1 MYLFKEIA
9 LSFIDLLYRFF
20 LVGGERD
27 SPISFISA
35 LIFIISFLLTLRC
48 VCLFVCFL
56 VFRFGDRVL
65 EIFLAV

>member
-9 LSFIDLLYRFF
+9 LSFIDLLYQFF

-56 VFRFGDRVL
+56 VLRFGDRVL